1 MNIKMTINPQLSTT
15 ESKKNK
21 LSKQPEQ
28 EQNHRYRDQL
38 EGHQLIL
45 GISGRGKGRIGEKVQ
60 GLRSTIVRY
69 KT

>member
-1 MNIKMTINPQLSTT
+1 MNIKRATNSQQSTT

-38 EGHQLIL
+38 DGHQLIL

-60 GLRSTIVRY
+60 GLRNIIL
-69 KT
+69 